1 MIPRMR
7 ERLPSASKVYA
18 VLFML
23 LAAHGHQVSAQIAQA
38 GPVLPGAS
46 STAVASG
53 TPPSSSPATE
63 KAVAT
68 MLVAAL
74 NTAGGMN
81 SSQIMLVGQPADST
95 PSGSMAP
102 MPAVDAA
109 KYPALTTLLNNNANT
124 SDPLGLRDAVTT
136 ALSQQQGAGDVY
148 AAQLE
153 QAAGVINGFT
163 TPLQFGTLGTV
174 RNYIT
179 RVIQVNTLLGSIQ
192 RYLTP
197 TSQLAAQRLLFDGI
211 RLSINFV
218 TTFPVAYLVYIS
230 RVFIAARDYVRVARD
245 SVNVATA
252 IINLVV
258 LVSTN
263 PVNFQAINN
272 GTGPGGLFANFPTNG
287 SRGCYTGP
295 GSRPACVPPPPPPA
309 AQGKRLLEAGS
320 EALEPLTQSS
330 NPLEELAAQLAAS
343 GMTSRD
349 LLAVGPLGGNL
360 AGIAEEV
367 RSSLFTTVGSVE
379 DVVQALLARVTPLID
394 SDSFDFR
401 QALTPSGD
409 FLTNA
414 ASVVRNATSQLEA
427 TVQRLGGAVF
437 NTLFQ
442 PPITNVSRV
451 NIGNCTNGLPAGV
464 IGLPAVPQLGLPA
477 IPFPAGFPAPPPALN
492 ANVLNLLRTAA
503 GITALTVTILNLI
516 QSILQAIGDN
526 IAVIPAAI
534 ALITG
539 PILFELASVDYY
551 NLLVAAFPGVPN
563 GYLIDL
569 NTALGGIGARLTNPN
584 NVFLGGTGVPQPA
597 PAASAASSAVSTPSP
612 SPATQQAIAAML
624 AAAFD
629 NAATASGGSKTL
641 ESQGQSAGQAAAAPM
656 PAIDAAKY
664 PELATLMASKSNGE
678 DPLGLRTAVA
688 TALSQ
693 QQGAGDVYAAQLEQ
707 AAGVINSFATPIQFG
722 TLGSVRNY
730 ITRVIQI
737 NTLLGS
743 IQRYLQPTSQ
753 LAVQRLVSDGIRL
766 AVNFVTA
773 TQVINLVVLV
783 STNPVNFSAINA
795 GVGPGGLFASFPGAT
810 TAFGFGKRL
819 LEADDESV
827 GMAATRHMLES
838 DPNFQQ
844 LVSHLAAAGMTTR
857 DLLGVSTD
865 SSAGAVKEASR
876 ALLAAEP
883 TAASNETM
891 VAQVYELSDQVN
903 KMLENVQDMVATLV
917 PRLSAMTDESA
928 AANYD
933 YRKPVTADAVFRAG
947 KALMRSAEAVNSV
960 SGRMRQ
966 TIFGLPPVTV
976 VPPQNIGTGANGL
989 PAGVIGL
996 PAVPALGLP
1005 GIPFPGGFPPVPP
1018 PFNAAVLNLL
1028 RTIAVSLTVAN
1039 NVLNVVATILEAIA
1053 DNLAVPPAAI
1063 ALVTGPILF
1072 SRAALDYYNNLVASF
1087 PAVPNGYLSDLNIAL
1102 GGFGAAL
1109 SSPANVFLGSAGASN
1124 LAGAG
1129 AALTGA
1135 SASLGTVRG
1144 ALAQVVG

>member
-74 NTAGGMN
+74 NSAGGTN
-81 SSQIMLVGQPADST
+81 SSQIMLVGQPAVST
-95 PSGSMAP
+95 ASGSMAP
-102 MPAVDAA
+102 MPAIDAA

-124 SDPLGLRDAVTT
+124 SDPLGLRDAVAT

-211 RLSINFV
+211 RLSINYV
-218 TTFPVAYLVYIS
+218 TTFPVAYLVYVS

-295 GSRPACVPPPPPPA
+295 GSRPACVAPPSPPA
-309 AQGKRLLEAGS
+309 SQGKRLLEVGS

-367 RSSLFTTVGSVE
+367 RSSLFSTVGSVE
-379 DVVQALLARVTPLID
+379 DVVQALIARVTPLID

-477 IPFPAGFPAPPPALN
+477 VPFPAGFPAPPPALN

-563 GYLIDL
+563 GYLTDL

-584 NVFLGGTGVPQPA
+584 NVFLGGTGV
-597 PAASAASSAVSTPSP
+597 
-612 SPATQQAIAAML
+612 
-624 AAAFD
+624 
-629 NAATASGGSKTL
+629 GGST
-641 ESQGQSAGQAAAAPM
+641 
-656 PAIDAAKY
+656 
-664 PELATLMASKSNGE
+664 
-678 DPLGLRTAVA
+678 
-688 TALSQ
+688 
-693 QQGAGDVYAAQLEQ
+693 
-707 AAGVINSFATPIQFG
+707 
-722 TLGSVRNY
+722 
-730 ITRVIQI
+730 
-737 NTLLGS
+737 
-743 IQRYLQPTSQ
+743 TS
-753 LAVQRLVSDGIRL
+753 
-766 AVNFVTA
+766 
-773 TQVINLVVLV
+773 
-783 STNPVNFSAINA
+783 
-795 GVGPGGLFASFPGAT
+795 
-810 TAFGFGKRL
+810 
-819 LEADDESV
+819 
-827 GMAATRHMLES
+827 
-838 DPNFQQ
+838 
-844 LVSHLAAAGMTTR
+844 
-857 DLLGVSTD
+857 
-865 SSAGAVKEASR
+865 
-876 ALLAAEP
+876 
-883 TAASNETM
+883 
-891 VAQVYELSDQVN
+891 
-903 KMLENVQDMVATLV
+903 
-917 PRLSAMTDESA
+917 
-928 AANYD
+928 
-933 YRKPVTADAVFRAG
+933 
-947 KALMRSAEAVNSV
+947 
-960 SGRMRQ
+960 
-966 TIFGLPPVTV
+966 
-976 VPPQNIGTGANGL
+976 
-989 PAGVIGL
+989 
-996 PAVPALGLP
+996 
-1005 GIPFPGGFPPVPP
+1005 
-1018 PFNAAVLNLL
+1018 
-1028 RTIAVSLTVAN
+1028 
-1039 NVLNVVATILEAIA
+1039 
-1053 DNLAVPPAAI
+1053 
-1063 ALVTGPILF
+1063 
-1072 SRAALDYYNNLVASF
+1072 
-1087 PAVPNGYLSDLNIAL
+1087 
-1102 GGFGAAL
+1102 
-1109 SSPANVFLGSAGASN
+1109 LGSALGS
-1124 LAGAG
+1124 LR
-1129 AALTGA
+1129 
-1135 SASLGTVRG
+1135 SATTQLGGLRAQLGTAPR
-1144 ALAQVVG
+1144 ASFST